1 MHRIWEFIFGLQR
14 GFLSK
19 EGELSLQFNPQW
31 PGQQWVGAALWNG
44 VLVALV
50 VALVVYVYR
59 RDARS
64 RKVRVVLGA
73 MRLAVLLLVIA
84 LLNRPVLT
92 LTQERTEP
100 SVLAVMVD
108 RSVSMRVRD
117 GGEGEGKPLSR
128 LEAVTRLLEGND
140 RQVLKELAKKHEVKI
155 YQFDEQA
162 QLVGDGKDPQAEAK
176 GLAGIKADGQATQ
189 VVQSVRGVLD
199 DLQGQRVAGVVLLTD
214 GRETPERQQ
223 QGEAIASLKS
233 YNVKVFPVPVGSDEA
248 PRNVDVQ
255 SITVQDT
262 AFVGD
267 IVNVKALVR
276 ATGYQGSHD
285 VRMVLKDKKTGLPLK
300 GVDGRP
306 VEQTVSVPGDRPA
319 EVELQFLPREI
330 TNLDVSVEAVKEAGE
345 VDEDDNI
352 RTAQVSVLDA
362 KINLLY
368 VDGYPRWDYRYVK
381 NEMIRDKSVEISC
394 LLTSAD
400 PTFAQEGDRPI
411 KRFPESMT
419 ELLDYDVVVFG
430 DVDPRQFTDAQL
442 QLVSDF
448 VSKKGGGFGM
458 VAGPRWSPQAYRNT
472 AIEPVLP
479 VSISRVETS
488 SGEEQG
494 GGITQGFR
502 PVLTREGES
511 SSIFRFFADKEQ
523 NAKYLKN
530 DWQPVFWY
538 CRGVIAKPGVGEVYA
553 EHPSE
558 TGPDGRKSPILVL
571 GRFGAGRTLFS
582 AIDDSWRWRFYTGEG
597 IFDTYWVQQVR
608 YLARSKK
615 LGQRRLTLTTMR
627 PAYEVGQQVR
637 VSLRILDPQL
647 QQQLP
652 EQLRADVVDA
662 ATGQL
667 IRQES
672 LVRQESQRD
681 LYVASWTADRIG
693 QFAVKLPPIASGT
706 DPLDV
711 PVEVTVPRLELAS
724 PQVDRTFLT
733 RLASET
739 LGQSI
744 PFIDAGTKLSAIP
757 SVAKVIPIES
767 AEPLWNAPII
777 LVLFVLLIAAEWI
790 ARKVQGLL

>member
-1 MHRIWEFIFGLQR
+1 MHRIWEIIFGLR
-14 GFLSK
+14 HGFLGR

-31 PGQQWVGAALWNG
+31 PGQQWTGAAIWNA
-44 VLVALV
+44 VLIALAAALV
-50 VALVVYVYR
+50 IYIYR
-59 RDARS
+59 RDGRS
-64 RKVRVVLGA
+64 RKTRIALGA
-73 MRLAVLLLVIA
+73 MRLAVLLLVIG

-108 RSVSMRVRD
+108 RSVSMRVKD
-117 GGEGEGKPLSR
+117 AGPNDQPLSR
-128 LEAVTRLLEGND
+128 LEAVEKLLDAKGGEE
-140 RQVLKELAKKHEVKI
+140 LKELAKKHEVRI
-155 YQFDEQA
+155 YDFDDQA
-162 QLVGDGKDPQAEAK
+162 RFLGTVAKDGPEKNP
-176 GLAGIKADGQATQ
+176 LAGVKAEGQTTQ
-189 VVQSVRGVLD
+189 IVQSIRGVLD
-199 DLQGQRVAGVVLLTD
+199 DLQGQRVAGLVVLTD
-214 GRETPERQQ
+214 GRETPEKPQEA
-223 QGEAIASLKS
+223 EAIAGLKS
-233 YNVKVFPVPVGSDEA
+233 YNVKVFPIAVGSDQM
-248 PRNVDVQ
+248 PTNIDVQ

-267 IVNVKALVR
+267 IVNVKATVR
-276 ATGYQGSHD
+276 ATGYKSGHS
-285 VRMVLKDKKTGLPLK
+285 VRLTLKDKKTGLPLLGMNK
-300 GVDGRP
+300 QPVD
-306 VEQTVSVPGDRPA
+306 ETVVLQPDVPT
-319 EVELQFLPREI
+319 EVELQFLPTEI
-330 TNLDVSVEAVKEAGE
+330 TNLDVSVEATPEPGE
-345 VDEDDNI
+345 LDDDDNI

-368 VDGYPRWDYRYVK
+368 VDGYPRWDYRYLK
-381 NEMIRDKSVEISC
+381 TEMIRDKSVNISC

-419 ELLDYDVVVFG
+419 ELLDYDVVLFG

-472 AIEPVLP
+472 AIEPILP
-479 VSISRVETS
+479 VILSRVDS
-488 SGEEQG
+488 SDTRN
-494 GGITQGFR
+494 ITQGFR
-502 PVLTREGES
+502 PVLTRDGES
-511 SSIFRFFADKEQ
+511 SSIFRFFADRQ
-523 NAKYLKN
+523 VNARYIKN

-538 CRGVIAKPGVGEVYA
+538 CRGIMTKPGVGEVYA
-553 EHPSE
+553 EHPTD
-558 TGPDGRKSPILVL
+558 TGPDGKKAPILVL

-582 AIDDSWRWRFYTGEG
+582 AIDDSWRWRFYTGES

-615 LGQRRLTLTTMR
+615 LGQRRLTLTSLR
-627 PAYEVGQQVR
+627 PTYEVGQQVR
-637 VSLRILDPQL
+637 VSLRVLDPQL
-647 QQQLP
+647 QQQIP
-652 EQLRADVVDA
+652 DELRGDIVDS

-667 IRQES
+667 IGQQS
-672 LVRQESQRD
+672 FVRQESQHD

-693 QFAVKLPPIASGT
+693 RFVVKLPHVALGT
-706 DPLDV
+706 EALEV

-744 PFIDAGTKLSAIP
+744 PFDQASGKLLAIP
-757 SVAKVIPIES
+757 SVAKIIPIES

-777 LVLFVLLIAAEWI
+777 LVLFVGLIAAEWI
-790 ARKVQGLL
+790 TRKMNGML